1 MTENE
6 LRTAIASVTRQLER
20 LGISSAKAAE
30 TFTKTAQTIQDHI
43 NLMIEKEEPEL
54 PKEAPPTATEEEY
67 VAIYDPLRSDW
78 G

>member
-6 LRTAIASVTRQLER
+6 LKAAIASVTRQLER
-20 LGISSAKAAE
+20 LGISSAKAVEA
-30 TFTKTAQTIQDHI
+30 FTKTAQTLQDHI

-54 PKEAPPTATEEEY
+54 PKEVLPIATEEEY
-67 VAIYDPLRSDW
+67 IAIYDPLRSDW